1 MRRARITLCGPN
13 VSLIRR
19 SLLPE
24 TSKEIPKA
32 RVGLS
37 GDEDALEITI
47 EAEDTGALRAAANAY
62 LRWATISER
71 IAEEVG

>member
-32 RVGLS
+32 RVKLS
-37 GDEDALEITI
+37 GDEDTLDITI

-62 LRWATISER
+62 LRWAAISER
-71 IAEEVG
+71 IAKEVG